1 MARGIALISSIFKGR
16 FTEED
21 YMQGIRRCFVAV
33 GLAPKSDGS
42 FVVYTDH
49 KRGQARASA
58 FRGVSSVKDMP
69 GAPLLDDV
77 EFEDRPDSGETES
90 GEADVVD
97 IEPEPLAVPKA
108 MADGPT

>member
-1 MARGIALISSIFKGR
+1 MRYIF
-16 FTEED
+16 
-21 YMQGIRRCFVAV
+21 Q
-33 GLAPKSDGS
+33 
-42 FVVYTDH
+42 
-49 KRGQARASA
+49 SA
-58 FRGVSSVKDMP
+58 DWQILSTIESKVTSAGGASVKDMP

-97 IEPEPLAVPKA
+97 IEPEPLAVSKA

>member
-1 MARGIALISSIFKGR
+1 
-16 FTEED
+16 
-21 YMQGIRRCFVAV
+21 
-33 GLAPKSDGS
+33 
-42 FVVYTDH
+42 
-49 KRGQARASA
+49 
-58 FRGVSSVKDMP
+58 MP

-97 IEPEPLAVPKA
+97 IEPEPLAVSKA